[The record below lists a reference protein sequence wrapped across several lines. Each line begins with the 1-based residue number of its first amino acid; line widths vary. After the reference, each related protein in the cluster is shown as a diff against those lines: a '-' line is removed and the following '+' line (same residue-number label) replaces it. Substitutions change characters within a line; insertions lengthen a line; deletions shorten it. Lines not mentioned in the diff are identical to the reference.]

1 MTKVSFGG
9 DFVAHALL
17 EGLDVGKTT
26 VSLSTPEEVFV
37 QLDSEETRDFPFG
50 DQCYFAQFVG
60 KSVQEFLGHPAG
72 ARQPMAFRAIADAY
86 SRKGVV
92 RHSLVFIN

>member
-1 MTKVSFGG
+1 MTKVSFWG

-26 VSLSTPEEVFV
+26 VSLSTPDEVFV

-50 DQCYFAQFVG
+50 DQCDFAQFVG
-60 KSVQEFLGHPAG
+60 KSVQEFLSHPAG
-72 ARQPMAFRAIADAY
+72 ARQTMASRAIADAY
-86 SRKGVV
+86 SGEGVV
-92 RHSLVFIN
+92 CHSLVFLN

>member
-50 DQCYFAQFVG
+50 DQCDLAQFVG
-60 KSVQEFLGHPAG
+60 EGVQEFLSHPAG
-72 ARQPMAFRAIADAY
+72 ARQPMAAGTIADMY
-86 SRKGVV
+86 SWEGVFC
-92 RHSLVFIN
+92 HPMVFLH